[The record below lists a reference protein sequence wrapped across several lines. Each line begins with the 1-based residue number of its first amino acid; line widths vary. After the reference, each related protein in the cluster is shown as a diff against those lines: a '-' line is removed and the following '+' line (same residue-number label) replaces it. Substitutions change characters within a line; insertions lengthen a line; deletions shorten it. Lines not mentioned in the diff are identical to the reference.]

1 MMKQKFSVS
10 GMTCSACVAHVER
23 AVKKLPGVHD
33 VRVNLLMQNM
43 IVDYEPETV
52 DPQRIIAAVE
62 KAGYGAEVIT
72 AAEAV
77 HAGPGGAVGAAGTYT
92 DPVGAGSIGAGKG
105 AETYTDPVD
114 AASGTSD
121 ITDRPDPVARRQR
134 LEALVSVA
142 ANIGSRGKA
151 TTQAKDRMAGE
162 WREMKRRLIASVCFL
177 LPLFYIAMGHMA
189 GLPLPAFLSGHHN
202 AANFALVQLMLCLP
216 IVRINEK
223 YFRGGFG
230 SLLRGAPNM
239 DSLIAVG
246 SAASVVY
253 GLFALLQIGY
263 GLGHMDTV
271 RVELY
276 MADLYF
282 ESAAVILTLIT
293 LGKYLETKSKGR
305 TGEAI
310 ARLLDLAPETA
321 TVALDGQEYEIPT
334 EDVIPGDILALRPG
348 AKVPVDGLVIE
359 GVSSVDQ
366 SALTGESIPVP
377 KGPGD
382 ALSAATVN
390 KAGFLLMEA
399 RRVGDDTTLAQII
412 RLVEEAGASRAPIA
426 RLADRIAAVF
436 VPVVMGI
443 ALLTAV
449 VWLLAGRSPEFA
461 LSNAIAVLVISCPC
475 ALGLATPVAIMAG
488 TGRGAEHGILIKSA
502 EAFERAGAIHTA
514 VLDKTGTVTEG
525 KPKVTDIVAY
535 RENGESDL
543 LALAA
548 SLEKP
553 SEHPLAE
560 AILDAAEAAGLP
572 LLPVE
577 TFQAIFGQGVEGSI
591 GGKPYWAGNAG
602 LMAAKGTAL
611 GEVSPDETTP
621 DGISPDGGLPAATAS
636 AALLQDNAAN
646 DDMGMP
652 GDDAGSAAASPAAVA
667 AVFAR
672 AGKTPLFV
680 ADADGCLGVVAVADE
695 VRPTSAAA
703 VRTLKSMGIDVIL
716 LTGDNRQTAEAVRR
730 RLGIDRAV
738 AEVLP
743 QDKEREI
750 RILQEAGRRV
760 AMIGDGVND
769 APALARA
776 DVGIAIGAGTD
787 VAIESADIVLMKSD
801 LPDAAAAIQ
810 LSRAT
815 MRNIR
820 QNLFWAFFY
829 NCIGIPLAAGLF
841 YGWLGW
847 KLSPMFA
854 AAAMSFSSVSVV
866 TNALRLRF
874 FKPKY
879 AAEGGTIHSS
889 GGDWDD

>member
-1 MMKQKFSVS
+1 MARRPYNGDGRHKLGITMMKQKFSVS

-23 AVKKLPGVHD
+23 AVKKLPGVED

-43 IVDYEPETV
+43 IVDYRPEDV
-52 DPQRIIAAVE
+52 DPLRIIAAVE
-62 KAGYGAEVIT
+62 KAGYGAEVIA
-72 AAEAV
+72 AAEGV
-77 HAGPGGAVGAAGTYT
+77 HTVSAGAADGDGTFT
-92 DPVGAGSIGAGKG
+92 DPGQ
-105 AETYTDPVD
+105 
-114 AASGTSD
+114 AASGAP
-121 ITDRPDPVARRQR
+121 DRLDPVVRRQR
-134 LEALVSVA
+134 LEALASAVA
-142 ANIGSRGKA
+142 DTGSRRKA
-151 TTQAKDRMAGE
+151 ATQAKDRMAGE
-162 WREMKRRLIASVCFL
+162 WREMKRRLVASVCFL
-177 LPLFYIAMGHMA
+177 IPLFYIAMGHMA
-189 GLPLPAFLSGHHN
+189 GLPLPSFLSGHHN
-202 AANFALVQLMLCLP
+202 AANFALVQLILCLP
-216 IVRINEK
+216 IIRINEK
-223 YFRGGFG
+223 YFRGGFS

-263 GLGHMDTV
+263 GLGHMDTA

-321 TVALDGQEYEIPT
+321 TVVLDGQEYEIPT
-334 EDVIPGDILALRPG
+334 EEVVPGDIFALRPG
-348 AKVPVDGLVIE
+348 GKVPVDGLVTE
-359 GVSSVDQ
+359 GTSSVDQ

-382 ALSAATVN
+382 EVSAATVN
-390 KAGFLLMEA
+390 KAGFLLVEA

-443 ALLTAV
+443 ALVTAV
-449 VWLLAGRSPEFA
+449 VWLLLGKPPEFA

-488 TGRGAEHGILIKSA
+488 TGRGAEQGILIKSA
-502 EAFERAGAIHTA
+502 EAFERAGGIDTV

-535 RENGESDL
+535 REGGESRL
-543 LALAA
+543 LTLAA

-560 AILDAAEAAGLP
+560 AILEAGEAAGLN

-577 TFQAIFGQGVEGSI
+577 GFLATFGQGVEGLI
-591 GGKPYWAGNAG
+591 EGKPYWAGNAG
-602 LMAAKGTAL
+602 LMEAKGTAL
-611 GEVSPDETTP
+611 GEIAPAA
-621 DGISPDGGLPAATAS
+621 GPAATAAEL
-636 AALLQDNAAN
+636 AA
-646 DDMGMP
+646 
-652 GDDAGSAAASPAAVA
+652 
-667 AVFAR
+667 
-672 AGKTPLFV
+672 AGKTPLYV
-680 ADADGCLGVVAVADE
+680 AGEDGCLGLIAVADE
-695 VRPTSAAA
+695 IRPTSAGA
-703 VRTLKSMGIDVIL
+703 VRTLRNMGVDVIL

-730 RLGIDRAV
+730 RLEINKAV

-750 RILQEAGRRV
+750 RLLQEAGRRV
-760 AMIGDGVND
+760 AMVGDGVND

-854 AAAMSFSSVSVV
+854 AGAMSFSSVSVV

-874 FKPKY
+874 FKARH
-879 AAEGGTIHSS
+879 AAQGGLIHSS
-889 GGDWDD
+889 GRDLDD